1 MFILVYQPR
10 GFDFHLFQA
19 NMFDIWIYIYIYF
32 PQLQSMVTKEKRKKK
47 EKTRSNSKFEKG
59 KIHFKLRLSFWHQKS
74 ANFASN
80 SSFWHLFSTTSIS
93 PFFIPK
99 FNLGPYSWSKLMQ
112 NRTGEQPRN
121 HDLRHVMGPEVTS
134 FHFLRQSH
142 AKNLHLTSHSE
153 QSLRAVSFDRSNN
166 PICITLTL
174 NMHTLATFAVEVGRK
189 PSMLKT

>member
-1 MFILVYQPR
+1 MLNNYQKMFILVYQPR

-19 NMFDIWIYIYIYF
+19 NMFDIWKYIYIYIYI

-142 AKNLHLTSHSE
+142 AKNLHLTSHSD
-153 QSLRAVSFDRSNN
+153 Q
-166 PICITLTL
+166 
-174 NMHTLATFAVEVGRK
+174 
-189 PSMLKT
+189 